1 MQATTGHTHAILA
14 SKVTGTDVYNP
25 QGEKIGH
32 IEDIVLDKTSDQIMF
47 AVVGFGGII
56 GIGEKF
62 HPVPWSTLDYD
73 KDMGG
78 YVIAISKEKLE
89 AAPAYD
95 INDLT
100 KADGNIR
107 QTTADY
113 YSRVA

>member
-1 MQATTGHTHAILA
+1 MTTAAGHTRAILA

-32 IEDIVLDKTSDQIMF
+32 IEDIVLDKSSDQIMF
-47 AVVGFGGII
+47 AVVGFGGML

-62 HPVPWSTLDYD
+62 HPLPWSKLDYD
-73 KDMGG
+73 KDTGG
-78 YVIAISKEKLE
+78 YVVSLSTQQLE

-95 INDLT
+95 LNDLT
-100 KADGNIR
+100 KGDGNIR

-113 YSRVA
+113 YSTLA